1 MSEETDTTTP
11 LVDAETRE
19 KMVVFVANN
28 ILNSVSLP
36 QIVQAMRNVSLQEAN
51 TAVDNA
57 DEAQIKQIEASMLA
71 AQKAADEAAD
81 PGSDEPSKDA

>member
-1 MSEETDTTTP
+1 MSEETDTTAP
-11 LVDAETRE
+11 LVDTETRE

-28 ILNSVSLP
+28 ILNSVTLP

-71 AQKAADEAAD
+71 AEKASEEAAD
-81 PGSDEPSKDA
+81 AEPSGDA